1 MDMTEEEII
10 TMIRSGGKAM
20 DAGVKALYQSVAQPM
35 LRFFV
40 YQGVSGDD
48 AKDVLQE
55 TIVKVIRSADSYGG
69 SGTAKAWIWQVA
81 RNCLIDHQRKLGSLG
96 KHEIAVNDEQWARL
110 EETTAAPTSLSK
122 SSADS
127 VDKCV
132 AEGLSI
138 FSNKEPERAY
148 ALTLQMEGLS
158 IEEIGL
164 RIGRTVGAT
173 KEYLSQCKKK
183 IQPFIAHCTDYLTA

>member
-1 MDMTEEEII
+1 MTEEEII
-10 TMIRSGGKAM
+10 TMIRAGGKAM
-20 DAGVKALYQSVAQPM
+20 DAGVKALYQCVAQPM

-55 TIVKVIRSADSYGG
+55 TIVKIIRSADSFGG
-69 SGTAKAWIWQVA
+69 TGTAKAWIWQVA
-81 RNCLIDHQRKLGSLG
+81 RNCLIDHQRKLGTMG
-96 KHEIAVNDEQWARL
+96 RHEVAVNDEQWARL
-110 EETTAAPTSLSK
+110 EETTVAPASSAI

-132 AEGLSI
+132 AEGLST
-138 FSNKEPERAY
+138 FSNREPERAY
-148 ALTLQMEGLS
+148 VLTLQMEGLS
-158 IEEIGL
+158 IEEIGH

-183 IQPFIAHCTDYLTA
+183 IQPFIAHCTDYLMA